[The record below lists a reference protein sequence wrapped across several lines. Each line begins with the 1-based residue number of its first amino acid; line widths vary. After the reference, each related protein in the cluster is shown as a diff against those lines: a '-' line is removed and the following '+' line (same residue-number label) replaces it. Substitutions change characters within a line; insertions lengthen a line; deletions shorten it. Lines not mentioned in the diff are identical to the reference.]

1 MSLLMQALKKAEQTK
16 QKQQS
21 DAVLSLSPTEI
32 HAEPS
37 LQTKT
42 EVDDH
47 ALLANEPEQTETF
60 LRLDDKAVSTSNAVD
75 PIPAFSQTVDAVLEN
90 QFVSTPAPATPDIK
104 EALNKP
110 DNHHIPEERVAR
122 PRIDIDQVK
131 ANINANINANKTQTA
146 EQQKA
151 KSVFSSKSPQIKHRR
166 MWIIAICGVAFLMLT
181 GFAYVFWQS
190 SQIENRY
197 SQIALIP
204 ANPVPSAPPVAAVAA
219 TTAASTA
226 TVSETNATPVNANNP
241 PTVLATPSSNSTLAK
256 STDSKLDTPTTVAKN
271 ADNRRTSTSSNATNS
286 DGQARSD
293 AVNVSNKS
301 GTQQSQLAKDAQGI
315 QIRKG
320 SSDAQ
325 IHPALSNAYQ
335 AFLAGDSVKA
345 EQQYQ
350 IVLNQEAN
358 NRDALIGLAAI
369 ALNQRN
375 AEKAG
380 AYYGKLL
387 ELDPNDPDAIA
398 GLTSLQ
404 QGDPVQSESRLK
416 KALNQH
422 PNAGAILFAL
432 GNLYAQQTRWSDAQQ
447 SYFRAYTTQTSNAD
461 YAYNL
466 AISLDRLNQFKL
478 AKEYYQRA
486 LDAGQSGPGN
496 FNRSSVQ
503 KRIAELDKAVNDK
516 Q

>member
-21 DAVLSLSPTEI
+21 DAVLTLSPNEA
-32 HAEPS
+32 HAEPTLQSKAETDFHSALADESDQAAPS
-37 LQTKT
+37 LSLH
-42 EVDDH
+42 D
-47 ALLANEPEQTETF
+47 QTEEA
-60 LRLDDKAVSTSNAVD
+60 DIAIE
-75 PIPAFSQTVDAVLEN
+75 PISALNQSSDAILEN
-90 QFVSTPAPATPDIK
+90 RFVSTPAPVTPPIK
-104 EALNKP
+104 ETVSNT
-110 DNHHIPEERVAR
+110 DNNRTLEDRISR
-122 PRIDIDQVK
+122 PRIDIEQVK
-131 ANINANINANKTQTA
+131 ASANANQAQAA

-151 KSVFSSKSPQIKHRR
+151 KSVFSSKSPQVQQRR
-166 MWIIAICGVAFLMLT
+166 LWIFGIGGVALLMLT

-197 SQIALIP
+197 SQIVLNP
-204 ANPVPSAPPVAAVAA
+204 ANTIPPTSPVIAAPTPASVAVVDAVSSSVTAGNSP
-219 TTAASTA
+219 AASA
-226 TVSETNATPVNANNP
+226 
-241 PTVLATPSSNSTLAK
+241 
-256 STDSKLDTPTTVAKN
+256 
-271 ADNRRTSTSSNATNS
+271 TSSASTNS
-286 DGQARSD
+286 SISKNTGNSLEINPAASKVNDNQRPSISAKATKSDERAGQNIINTD
-293 AVNVSNKS
+293 NK
-301 GTQQSQLAKDAQGI
+301 TVTPQSQLAKDSQGI

-325 IHPALSNAYQ
+325 IHPALINAYQ
-335 AFLAGDSVKA
+335 AFLAGDGSKA

-404 QGDPVQSESRLK
+404 QGDPAQSESRLK

-447 SYFRAYTTQTSNAD
+447 SYFRAYTTQPSNAD

-466 AISLDRLNQFKL
+466 AISLDRLNQIKL

-503 KRIAELDKAVNDK
+503 KRIAELDEAVNDIK
-516 Q
+516 

>member
-21 DAVLSLSPTEI
+21 DAVLSLSPTDM
-32 HAEPS
+32 HAEPL
-37 LQTKT
+37 LQTMA
-42 EVDDH
+42 EAGDH
-47 ALLANEPEQTETF
+47 ALHANNTEQAETF
-60 LRLDDKAVSTSNAVD
+60 LLLDDKAESASITVD
-75 PIPAFSQTVDAVLEN
+75 PIPAFSQPIDAILEN
-90 QFVSTPAPATPDIK
+90 QFVSTPAPVTPDIK
-104 EALNKP
+104 DTLNKP
-110 DNHHIPEERVAR
+110 DNNHIPEERVTR

-131 ANINANINANKTQTA
+131 ANINASQAQAA

-151 KSVFSSKSPQIKHRR
+151 KSVFSSKSPQVKERR
-166 MWIIAICGVAFLMLT
+166 MWIIAIGGVAFLMLT

-204 ANPVPSAPPVAAVAA
+204 ANPVPPAPPVAAVAA

-226 TVSETNATPVNANNP
+226 TVSETNVSPVNANNP
-241 PTVLATPSSNSTLAK
+241 PVGLATPSSNSAPAK
-256 STDSKLDTPTTVAKN
+256 GTDSKLDTNQAIAKN

-293 AVNVSNKS
+293 AVNISNKT
-301 GTQQSQLAKDAQGI
+301 GTPQSQLAKDAQGI

-320 SSDAQ
+320 SSEAQ

-335 AFLAGDSVKA
+335 AFLAGDSAKA

-350 IVLNQEAN
+350 IVLSQEAN

-466 AISLDRLNQFKL
+466 AISLDRLNQIKL

>member
-21 DAVLSLSPTEI
+21 DAVLSLSPNEVNAGPT
-32 HAEPS
+32 
-37 LQTKT
+37 LQNMPETNFHPTLADENDLAGPTLALHDKT
-42 EVDDH
+42 DAADIVVE
-47 ALLANEPEQTETF
+47 
-60 LRLDDKAVSTSNAVD
+60 
-75 PIPAFSQTVDAVLEN
+75 PIPALTQTSDAILEN
-90 QFVSTPAPATPDIK
+90 MFVSPPAPVTQDNK
-104 EALNKP
+104 EKVSDA
-110 DNHHIPEERVAR
+110 DNNHTLEDRISR
-122 PRIDIDQVK
+122 PRIDIEQVK
-131 ANINANINANKTQTA
+131 ASENANRAQAA

-151 KSVFSSKSPQIKHRR
+151 KSVFSSKSPQVQHRR
-166 MWIIAICGVAFLMLT
+166 LWIFSIGSVALLMLT

-197 SQIALIP
+197 SQIVQIP
-204 ANPVPSAPPVAAVAA
+204 TNPVPLQASMTSPPEPASVTAVGDSSSSSMK
-219 TTAASTA
+219 TGSSIAAST
-226 TVSETNATPVNANNP
+226 
-241 PTVLATPSSNSTLAK
+241 LSSAAINSSDSKNT
-256 STDSKLDTPTTVAKN
+256 STDSEPNSTGNKVNHNQSIGVSAKARKSDDQAGQKIIDTDSKTV
-271 ADNRRTSTSSNATNS
+271 TP
-286 DGQARSD
+286 
-293 AVNVSNKS
+293 
-301 GTQQSQLAKDAQGI
+301 QSQLAKESRGI

-325 IHPALSNAYQ
+325 IHPALNYAYQ
-335 AFLAGDSVKA
+335 AFLAGDTAKA

-447 SYFRAYTTQTSNAD
+447 NYFRAYTTQPSNAD

-466 AISLDRLNQFKL
+466 AISLDRLNQIKL

-503 KRIAELDKAVNDK
+503 KRIAELDKAVNDI

>member
-21 DAVLSLSPTEI
+21 DAVLSLSPTDA

-37 LQTKT
+37 LPTIAET
-42 EVDDH
+42 DAHTTH
-47 ALLANEPEQTETF
+47 AIQNEQATLAMSLHDTSAPTQAPVEAVPTF
-60 LRLDDKAVSTSNAVD
+60 APVS
-75 PIPAFSQTVDAVLEN
+75 DAVLDN
-90 QFVSTPAPATPDIK
+90 QFIGTPAAARPVVNETTINT
-104 EALNKP
+104 EHSQTL
-110 DNHHIPEERVAR
+110 EERISR
-122 PRIDIDQVK
+122 PRIDIEQVK
-131 ANINANINANKTQTA
+131 ASANANQAQAA

-151 KSVFSSKSPQIKHRR
+151 KAVFSSKSPQVQHRR
-166 MWIIAICGVAFLMLT
+166 LWIFGIGGVALVMLT

-197 SQIALIP
+197 SQIAQIP
-204 ANPVPSAPPVAAVAA
+204 VNPAPQPAPVIAPPAPASVAVVGDTNSSAM
-219 TTAASTA
+219 TIASSTM
-226 TVSETNATPVNANNP
+226 TSVSP
-241 PTVLATPSSNSTLAK
+241 PTSVTPSDN
-256 STDSKLDTPTTVAKN
+256 KN
-271 ADNRRTSTSSNATNS
+271 ADTKSELKSTSSKVDDNQRATIS
-286 DGQARSD
+286 AKIPKSAEQAEQ
-293 AVNVSNKS
+293 NTSNNGGKS
-301 GTQQSQLAKDAQGI
+301 ATAQSQLAKEAQGI
-315 QIRKG
+315 HIRKG

-325 IHPALSNAYQ
+325 IHPALSSAYQ

-350 IVLNQEAN
+350 LVLNQEAN

-375 AEKAG
+375 ADKAG

-447 SYFRAYTTQTSNAD
+447 SYFRAYTTQPSNAD

-466 AISLDRLNQFKL
+466 AISLDRLNQAKL

-486 LDAGQSGPGN
+486 LEASQSGPGN
-496 FNRSSVQ
+496 FNRGSVQ
-503 KRIAELDKAVNDK
+503 KRISELDKAVNDK
-516 Q
+516 